1 MNTNAIKQLYE
12 KMPKGIKY
20 LLAPVFIRT
29 VTNNPIYK
37 ATYAELDQFQSLSE
51 EEQAARQFE
60 LLKETLIAAY
70 DSVPFYKQRFD
81 SVGFDPRNMKAAE
94 EITVIPLLTKDQ
106 AIEAD
111 ESIYSTANIS
121 YFESFTGGSSGRALK
136 VLLDQASIYKER
148 AFANHNL
155 ARFGYDPLK
164 SRTLAFWGH
173 NKDDDYYYS
182 PIKNEIVVSPFKL
195 FDESR
200 FETVWR
206 GIEKFNPDFVAGYPS
221 AIYQFAKLMERKGK
235 HRKFKAVNFYA
246 ENYTDEM
253 KEYIQRVMQCKA
265 FANYGH
271 TERAVFAEEYEQ
283 GYKFDKLYGYT
294 EFLPTD
300 TEGEYQIACTGFI
313 TRKMP
318 LIRYVT
324 DDIVTFDSEGYAHIK
339 GHKFSEVTLISKA
352 GEQIFKGAMTMHLDA
367 FKNVKQYQYVQDE
380 PGKAYLD
387 LVCIQP
393 LSETEKKDI
402 IDYLTRRCEGLLDIE
417 IREVQTLQLTRRG
430 KYNWAVNNIKKAE

>member
-1 MNTNAIKQLYE
+1 MNTNALKKIYE
-12 KMPKGIKY
+12 KMPKSIKY
-20 LLAPVFIRT
+20 LLAPVFVRT
-29 VTNNPIYK
+29 VTNNSVYK
-37 ATYAELDQFQSLSE
+37 ATYAELDKFQSLSE
-51 EEQAARQFE
+51 EEQDKRQFL

-70 DSVPFYKQRFD
+70 ENVPFYKARFD
-81 SVGFDPRNMKAAE
+81 SMKFDPHKMISAE
-94 EITVIPLLTKDQ
+94 EITQIPLLTKDQ
-106 AIEAD
+106 AIEAG

-200 FETVWR
+200 FESVWA
-206 GIEKFNPDFVAGYPS
+206 GIVKFDPDFVAGYPS
-221 AIYQFAKLMERKGK
+221 AIYQFARLMERKGK
-235 HRKFKAVNFYA
+235 NRKFKAVNFYA

-253 KEYIQRVMQCKA
+253 KEYIERVMQCKA

-271 TERAVFAEEYEQ
+271 TERAVFAEEYDK
-283 GYKFDKLYGYT
+283 GYIFDKLYGYT

-300 TEGEYQIACTGFI
+300 VDGEFQIVCTGFI

-324 DDIVTFDSEGYAHIK
+324 DDIVSFDDEGYAHIK

-352 GEQIFKGAMTMHLDA
+352 GEQIFKGALTMHLDA
-367 FKNVKQYQYVQDE
+367 FKNVKQYQYVQNE

-393 LSETEKKDI
+393 LSGAEKKEML
-402 IDYLTRRCEGLLDIE
+402 DYLARRCEGLLDIE
-417 IREVQTLQLTRRG
+417 IREVETLQLTRRG
-430 KYNWAVNNIKKAE
+430 KYNWAVNNIEKG